1 MRTARSL
8 SMVRNTLLNY
18 AGQAYA
24 IVIGILIQPFYLG
37 HLGAEAYGLIGFF
50 AVLQSWLLLLDVGLS
65 PALVRQVAHG
75 RGAHGRHV
83 GGEGQDQAR
92 LLRSFELI
100 LLPLTFLSSLAVW
113 SGSGWIAGQWL
124 KVQQLSPELVAQ
136 CISLMGLL
144 VALRL
149 YATLYRSALQGQEL
163 HGFINAVNVFITTL
177 RYFGG
182 LLLVAQVSQDPLVFF
197 QFQVAVS
204 LIEALLLG
212 GKAYLWMD
220 VRLLSRFCRDTVRP
234 VLPFALG
241 MSFTSCLWIVLTQL
255 DKVLL
260 SNLLPLQ
267 QYGYF
272 SLVALIAGGVLTLV
286 NPLAQ
291 SLLPR
296 MTMLVAEE
304 RHEDMQQLY
313 LKANRFVCVLL
324 FPMVA
329 VIAAHGHDLVLA
341 WSGDAV
347 AASWCRPI
355 LAWYVLGSGLLAVAS
370 FQFYLQ
376 YAHGQLRMH
385 VWYSVI
391 STLVSVPLVIASA
404 YLYGVLGVALCWF
417 GLRLVSFLIWPAI
430 VHRTFAPGLHGAWL
444 RDTLQIAALSAAGL
458 LLSEPF
464 YTLLARS
471 GERLWL
477 LAALAVCG
485 LITLFLVGAGSA
497 PALLRLFKPSHKP
510 SV

>member
-1 MRTARSL
+1 MPAKRSL
-8 SMVRNTLLNY
+8 SMIRNTLLNY

-65 PALVRQVAHG
+65 PALVRQVAHI
-75 RGAHGRHV
+75 RGAQ
-83 GGEGQDQAR
+83 GETYGQAS

-100 LLPLTFLSSLAVW
+100 LLPLTLLSSLAVYA
-113 SGSGWIAGQWL
+113 GSPWIAGRWL
-124 KVQQLSPELVAQ
+124 NVHVLSPMLVAQ

-149 YATLYRSALQGQEL
+149 YGTLYRSALQGLEL
-163 HGFINAVNVFITTL
+163 HGWINGINIFITTL

-182 LLLVAQVSQDPLVFF
+182 LLLVARVSQDPLVFF

-204 LIEALLLG
+204 LLETLMLG
-212 GKAYLWMD
+212 SKAYLWME
-220 VRLLSRFCRDTVRP
+220 VRLFTRFCWDTLRP
-234 VLPFALG
+234 VIPFALG
-241 MSFTSCLWIVLTQL
+241 MSFTSGLWIVLTQL

-260 SNLLPLQ
+260 SSLMPLRD
-267 QYGYF
+267 YGYF
-272 SLVALIAGGVLTLV
+272 SLVALISGGILSLV

-296 MTMLVAEE
+296 MTMLVAEG

-324 FPMVA
+324 LPMVA

-341 WSGDAV
+341 WSGDTV
-347 AASWCRPI
+347 AANWCQPV
-355 LAWYVLGSGLLAVAS
+355 LVWYVLGAGLMAVGS

-376 YAHGQLRMH
+376 YAHGQLQLH
-385 VWYSVI
+385 VWYTVASA
-391 STLVSVPLVIASA
+391 LVSIPLVVATA
-404 YLYGVLGVALCWF
+404 YLYGVQGVALCWF
-417 GLRLVSFLIWPAI
+417 GLRVASFLILPPL
-430 VHRTFAPGLHGAWL
+430 VHRRFGNELHWPWL
-444 RDTLQIAALSAAGL
+444 RDTLSIAALSGVGL
-458 LLSEPF
+458 LLSEPA
-464 YTLLARS
+464 YVLLARS
-471 GERLWL
+471 GERLSLL
-477 LAALAVCG
+477 LALAACG
-485 LITLFLVGAGSA
+485 AITQGLVGVGCAA
-497 PALLRLFKPSHKP
+497 ALLRLFKPFQKP